1 MKNKFSGLLWLILL
15 AFITRLFN
23 SCISTTCLEETTAY
37 LNAGFYRSGTGIT
50 YTPDSITV
58 YGFGM
63 NSNKLY
69 TKATKLSSIK
79 LPLDASSGT
88 CGFIMKINNI
98 TDTLIFTYSS
108 FPYLISKECGYTFF
122 FNLDSCIWRG
132 SIIDTI
138 NIRNK
143 KITTFN
149 DENIRIF
156 Y

>member
-1 MKNKFSGLLWLILL
+1 MFSGLLCLIVLALIIRLL
-15 AFITRLFN
+15 Y
-23 SCISTTCLEETTAY
+23 SCTSSACLGETTAY
-37 LNAGFYRSGTGIT
+37 LKAGFYQSGTGKP
-50 YTPDSITV
+50 YTPDSVTV
-58 YGFGM
+58 YGIGLNGNM
-63 NSNKLY
+63 LY
-69 TKATKLSSIK
+69 NKATKLSSIW

-98 TDTLIFTYSS
+98 TDTLSFTYSGY
-108 FPYLISKECGYTFF
+108 PYLISKECGYTFF
-122 FNLDSCIWRG
+122 FNLDSCIWKG

-143 KITTFN
+143 KITIFN